1 MHSVKLDI
9 RSHSTSGAVHSN
21 IIIDGKDVGVLYM
34 TQPELNVIDNILKQG
49 ALSVNDTT
57 YEQNDA
63 TEEEFEYDV
72 FDD

>member
-9 RSHSTSGAVHSN
+9 RSNSTSGAVHSN

-34 TQPELNVIDNILKQG
+34 TQPELNVLDNILKQG